1 MGAGSGVR
9 PDTGNELVDAILH
22 AAHRVRT
29 AADANLR
36 EGGLSLPS
44 FKLLLALSRQDRSM
58 REVSDILH
66 LAPRTVTDIID
77 GLQARDLVVRR
88 AHPSDR
94 RITLLRLTEAGA
106 GRLARA
112 TAAADRARDAAIDG
126 LDEDERA
133 TLRRLLAR
141 VGVVRTTA
149 VPGVSGDPGQPG

>member
-1 MGAGSGVR
+1 VR

-36 EGGLSLPS
+36 EGGLSLPG
-44 FKLLLALSRQDRSM
+44 FKLLRALAVQDRSM

-77 GLQARDLVVRR
+77 GLQARGLVDRR
-88 AHPSDR
+88 PHPSDR
-94 RITLLRLTEAGA
+94 RITLLHLTEAGA
-106 GRLARA
+106 ARLAEA
-112 TAAADRARDAAIDG
+112 GEGADRARDAAIAD

-133 TLRRLLAR
+133 TLRRLLTR
-141 VGVVRTTA
+141 VGVVRT
-149 VPGVSGDPGQPG
+149 

>member
-1 MGAGSGVR
+1 VR

-29 AADANLR
+29 AADADLR

-44 FKLLLALSRQDRSM
+44 FKLLRALSQQDRSM

-77 GLQARDLVVRR
+77 GLQARDLVARR

-94 RITLLRLTEAGA
+94 RITLLHLTEAGA
-106 GRLARA
+106 DRLARA

-133 TLRRLLAR
+133 TLRRLLTR
-141 VGVVRTTA
+141 VGVARASA
-149 VPGVSGDPGQPG
+149 VTGASGDPGQPG

>member
-1 MGAGSGVR
+1 MR

-36 EGGLSLPS
+36 EGGLSLPG
-44 FKLLLALSRQDRSM
+44 FKLLRALAAQDRSM

-77 GLQARDLVVRR
+77 GLQGRGLVDRR
-88 AHPSDR
+88 PHPSDR
-94 RITLLRLTEAGA
+94 RITLLHLTEAGA
-106 GRLARA
+106 ARLAEA
-112 TAAADRARDAAIDG
+112 GEGADRARDAAIAD

-133 TLRRLLAR
+133 TLQRLLTR
-141 VGVVRTTA
+141 VGVVRT
-149 VPGVSGDPGQPG
+149 

>member
-1 MGAGSGVR
+1 MR

-29 AADANLR
+29 AADSDLR
-36 EGGLSLPS
+36 EGGLSLPG
-44 FKLLLALSRQDRSM
+44 FKLLKALSQQDRSM

-77 GLQARDLVVRR
+77 GLQARGLVVRHP
-88 AHPSDR
+88 HPSDR
-94 RITLLRLTEAGA
+94 RITLLHLTEAGA
-106 GRLARA
+106 DRLTSA
-112 TAAADRARDAAIDG
+112 TAAADRARDAAISG

-141 VGVVRTTA
+141 VGVARAVVPETA
-149 VPGVSGDPGQPG
+149 GAPGHAG

>member
-1 MGAGSGVR
+1 VR

-29 AADANLR
+29 AADSDLR
-36 EGGLSLPS
+36 EGGLSLPG
-44 FKLLLALSRQDRSM
+44 FKLLKALSQQDRSM

-77 GLQARDLVVRR
+77 GLQARGLVVRHP
-88 AHPSDR
+88 HPSDR
-94 RITLLRLTEAGA
+94 RITLLHLTEAGA
-106 GRLARA
+106 DRLNSA
-112 TAAADRARDAAIDG
+112 TTAADRARDAAISG

-141 VGVVRTTA
+141 VGVARAA
-149 VPGVSGDPGQPG
+149 VPEPSGAPGQPG

>member
-1 MGAGSGVR
+1 MR

-36 EGGLSLPS
+36 EGGLSLPG
-44 FKLLLALSRQDRSM
+44 FKLLRALAGQDRSM

-77 GLQARDLVVRR
+77 GLQARGLVDRR
-88 AHPSDR
+88 PHPSDR
-94 RITLLRLTEAGA
+94 RITLLHLTEAGA
-106 GRLARA
+106 ARLAEA
-112 TAAADRARDAAIDG
+112 GEGADRARDAAIAD

-133 TLRRLLAR
+133 TLRRLLTR
-141 VGVVRTTA
+141 VGVVRT
-149 VPGVSGDPGQPG
+149 

>member
-1 MGAGSGVR
+1 VR

-36 EGGLSLPS
+36 EGGLSLPG
-44 FKLLLALSRQDRSM
+44 FKLLRALAGQDRSM

-77 GLQARDLVVRR
+77 GLQARGLVDRR
-88 AHPSDR
+88 PHPSDR
-94 RITLLRLTEAGA
+94 RITLLHLTEAGA
-106 GRLARA
+106 ARLAEA
-112 TAAADRARDAAIDG
+112 GEGADRARDAAIAD

-133 TLRRLLAR
+133 TLRRLLTR
-141 VGVVRTTA
+141 VGVVRT
-149 VPGVSGDPGQPG
+149 

>member
-1 MGAGSGVR
+1 MR

-36 EGGLSLPS
+36 EGGLSLPG
-44 FKLLLALSRQDRSM
+44 FKLLRALAAQDHSM

-77 GLQARDLVVRR
+77 GLQGRGLVDRR
-88 AHPSDR
+88 PHPSDR
-94 RITLLRLTEAGA
+94 RITLLHLTEAGA
-106 GRLARA
+106 ARLAEA
-112 TAAADRARDAAIDG
+112 GEGADRARDAAIAD

-133 TLRRLLAR
+133 TLQRLLTR
-141 VGVVRTTA
+141 VGVVRT
-149 VPGVSGDPGQPG
+149 

>member
-1 MGAGSGVR
+1 MR

-36 EGGLSLPS
+36 EGGLSLPG
-44 FKLLLALSRQDRSM
+44 FKLLRALATEDRSM

-77 GLQARDLVVRR
+77 GLQGRGLVVRR
-88 AHPSDR
+88 PHPSDR
-94 RITLLRLTEAGA
+94 RITLLHLTEAGA
-106 GRLARA
+106 TRLAEA
-112 TAAADRARDAAIDG
+112 TEGADEARDAAIAD

-141 VGVVRTTA
+141 VGAVRT
-149 VPGVSGDPGQPG
+149 